1 MSKLKD
7 QDLKGVVKKPFTIN
21 FIALIHVFAPIFLIA
36 YSFTINGYRYLN
48 PTHWNWLI
56 GIENTFFIVISP
68 VIAIGIFISH
78 LVGWVLSLLFLIIV
92 TISVSIS
99 FFFEPYSTFIFWEY
113 VLFIVTNSFIIGTL
127 VLKETRK
134 SFFYPKLQWW
144 KQDPRA
150 QVSLQAIIENSQK
163 KIEGQTHDISQSGL
177 YLISEESVQLNEPF
191 NLLLTLEESN
201 IVEIE
206 ARVKWV
212 NKGQKPSIPRGFG
225 MNFLELNKSI
235 RNELKRRIKTNRKE
249 NKSS

>member
-1 MSKLKD
+1 L
-7 QDLKGVVKKPFTIN
+7 
-21 FIALIHVFAPIFLIA
+21 
-36 YSFTINGYRYLN
+36 
-48 PTHWNWLI
+48 
-56 GIENTFFIVISP
+56 
-68 VIAIGIFISH
+68 
-78 LVGWVLSLLFLIIV
+78 
-92 TISVSIS
+92 
-99 FFFEPYSTFIFWEY
+99 
-113 VLFIVTNSFIIGTL
+113 
-127 VLKETRK
+127 
-134 SFFYPKLQWW
+134 
-144 KQDPRA
+144 RA
-150 QVSLQAIIENSQK
+150 VIENSQK